1 MRSTHLAELYQPQVC
16 MQGGNRRWGLVYET
30 SPQFLLLSL
39 KRAIRYPL
47 KSYET
52 ETIKRKIMQYK
63 DIQVEVQDA
72 IATVTLNRPQKLNAY
87 TSLMGNELTHAYESL
102 GKRNDV
108 RAIIMTGAGR
118 GFCAGADIGG
128 MFQKSI
134 DERDQGGE
142 AEAARGG
149 AIAHAR
155 SGLQYAIHNC
165 PKPTIAAINGAA
177 VGIGLTLTLVQDI
190 RIMAQEA
197 SLGAIFAK
205 MGLMPELG
213 STFMLPRLIGLSK
226 ALELTYTARMV
237 KAQEAVDIG
246 LVNQAVPGE
255 GLMAAVKE
263 MASQI
268 ASLPPL
274 ALAVSKRALQQ
285 GAENDFDAAVQ
296 TETFGL
302 EYLFKTHDHKEAVAA
317 FLEKRDPQFQGK

>member
-1 MRSTHLAELYQPQVC
+1 
-16 MQGGNRRWGLVYET
+16 
-30 SPQFLLLSL
+30 
-39 KRAIRYPL
+39 
-47 KSYET
+47 
-52 ETIKRKIMQYK
+52 MQYK
-63 DIQVEVQDA
+63 DIQVDVQDS

-87 TSLMGNELTHAYESL
+87 TNLMGNELTHAYESL
-102 GKRNDV
+102 GKRQDV
-108 RAIIMTGAGR
+108 RVIIMTGAGR

-128 MFQKSI
+128 VFQKSI
-134 DERDQGGE
+134 DERGQGQNQSPDQGGD

-149 AIAHAR
+149 TIAHAR

-190 RIMAQEA
+190 RVMAQEA

-237 KAQEAVDIG
+237 KAPEAVEIG
-246 LVNQAVPGE
+246 LVNQAVPAE
-255 GLMAAVKE
+255 GLMATVKE

-268 ASLPPL
+268 ASMPPL
-274 ALAVSKRALQQ
+274 AVTVSKRALQQ

-302 EYLFKTHDHKEAVAA
+302 EYLFNTHDHKEAVAA

>member
-1 MRSTHLAELYQPQVC
+1 
-16 MQGGNRRWGLVYET
+16 
-30 SPQFLLLSL
+30 
-39 KRAIRYPL
+39 
-47 KSYET
+47 
-52 ETIKRKIMQYK
+52 MQYK

-149 AIAHAR
+149 AIAHSR

-255 GLMAAVKE
+255 GLMATVKE

>member
-1 MRSTHLAELYQPQVC
+1 ME
-16 MQGGNRRWGLVYET
+16 
-30 SPQFLLLSL
+30 
-39 KRAIRYPL
+39 
-47 KSYET
+47 
-52 ETIKRKIMQYK
+52 YK
-63 DIQVEVQDA
+63 DIQVEVQNA
-72 IATVTLNRPQKLNAY
+72 IATVTLNRPHKLNAY
-87 TSLMGNELTHAYESL
+87 TNLMGDELTHAYESL
-102 GKRNDV
+102 GKRSDV
-108 RAIIMTGAGR
+108 RVIIMTGAGR

-128 MFQKSI
+128 VFQKGI
-134 DERDQGGE
+134 DERTQGGR

-149 AIAHAR
+149 AIAHSR

-237 KAQEAVDIG
+237 KAQEAVDMG
-246 LVNQAVPGE
+246 LINQAVPGE
-255 GLMAAVKE
+255 SLMAAAQE

-302 EYLFKTHDHKEAVAA
+302 EYLFKTQDHKEAVAA
-317 FLEKRDPQFQGK
+317 FLDKREPQFQGK